1 MNAVVTV
8 QVVAFSTGR
17 WQSTVTAVTD
27 IVLSPFRR
35 VAGSFD
41 CTLAR
46 QLGFHDNLWMFFAY
60 TTFDVGITVML
71 TRVSK
76 EWQWIRTVWV
86 ISRDDRAR
94 IAICSLSLSYKD
106 NYSIIFMFTSWSKV
120 TSWISRA
127 SESCQITSR
136 IMSMMIMIPMNIT
149 RWMSVMGYTNKSYSC

>member
-1 MNAVVTV
+1 MCVMCLKYRIIRLILVIINLDQIYYHIVQTHRSHTHAHTYARTHAALSQSVASMNAVVTV

-17 WQSTVTAVTD
+17 WQPTVSVVTD

-46 QLGFHDNLWMFFAY
+46 QLGFHDNLWVFFAY

-76 EWQWIRTVWV
+76 EW
-86 ISRDDRAR
+86 
-94 IAICSLSLSYKD
+94 
-106 NYSIIFMFTSWSKV
+106 
-120 TSWISRA
+120 
-127 SESCQITSR
+127 
-136 IMSMMIMIPMNIT
+136 
-149 RWMSVMGYTNKSYSC
+149 